1 MNVILTAVYVKNNEQ
16 DLIKPYKRY
25 IKLDV
30 DRQGNKFF
38 LCCVKSISKYSFFFK
53 KDVCVSIDY
62 IYDAEK
68 YYDFFS
74 ENQNENI
81 GYLDIVYN
89 HTSVFFPIYSPPRIE
104 VDINTGWVLIYSV
117 SSELYNNYNFIR
129 RISLFDE
136 KLNFIRYFSV
146 PKNLIFNVDDFDWYW
161 GESFENKKIF
171 QNEPLD
177 CIRDIYF
184 DEKIK
189 KMIISFYLPYY
200 RVAEYEYDVVLN
212 KIGIPVNI
220 YSYER

>member
-1 MNVILTAVYVKNNEQ
+1 MDISYNNKNIFLPVY
-16 DLIKPYKRY
+16 D
-25 IKLDV
+25 D
-30 DRQGNKFF
+30 
-38 LCCVKSISKYSFFFK
+38 SIY
-53 KDVCVSIDY
+53 
-62 IYDAEK
+62 
-68 YYDFFS
+68 
-74 ENQNENI
+74 
-81 GYLDIVYN
+81 
-89 HTSVFFPIYSPPRIE
+89 PPRIE

-117 SSELYNNYNFIR
+117 SSELYNNSNFIR